1 MERSFQGRLF
11 MAIKLGSNMLRK
23 WGGLFIS
30 GETKYF
36 ENYDEA
42 LEWVIAPKI

>member
-1 MERSFQGRLF
+1 
-11 MAIKLGSNMLRK
+11 MAIKLGSNMLRN
-23 WGGLFIS
+23 IS

>member
-1 MERSFQGRLF
+1 
-11 MAIKLGSNMLRK
+11 
-23 WGGLFIS
+23 LFIS